1 MSSTEGLIEEI
12 TVLARSFEGDA
23 MFDVFLFS
31 TPSKARENCASPEFL
46 I

>member
-23 MFDVFLFS
+23 MFDVFLV
-31 TPSKARENCASPEFL
+31 SKARENCASPEFL